1 MKFTWKQLVAIGVTV
16 IFAFGIYLLPLK
28 GPQKEIEMASP
39 SVSDFESNLKAVKS
53 ELKED
58 EKLGLS
64 KIENSEGLK
73 RGETESLINLGKYW
87 DSLGHPQL
95 SAHYF
100 EEIAKKNPGEK
111 TYLDAAYRYF
121 DAYKTS
127 EKPAEKAEMVNRA
140 IETYQKVLSFNA
152 QNLDAS
158 CDLGVLYAE
167 GTNEP
172 MKGILLLRD
181 VIAKNPKHENA
192 QMNLGLLSLKSNQ
205 LPKAIDR
212 FKKVTEINPGNEKAW
227 LLLAN
232 TYLQSGDKD
241 QAIATF
247 RELKKNTKNKELK
260 DEIEKYILQIKTD
273 TNIKK

>member
-1 MKFTWKQLVAIGVTV
+1 MKFTWKQLIAIAVTI
-16 IFAFGIYLLPLK
+16 IFAFGIYLLPLRGTK
-28 GPQKEIEMASP
+28 KEIETIAP
-39 SVSDFESNLKAVKS
+39 SVSYFESSLKEIKTG
-53 ELKED
+53 LKED

-64 KIENSEGLK
+64 KIENSAGFK
-73 RGETESLINLGKYW
+73 KGETESLLNLGKYW
-87 DSLGHPQL
+87 DSLGHPL
-95 SAHYF
+95 ISAHYF
-100 EEIAKKNPGEK
+100 EEIAKKVPGEK

-121 DAYKTS
+121 DAYKAS
-127 EKPAEKAEMVNRA
+127 ENPKEKAELVNRA

-167 GTNEP
+167 GTSEP

-205 LPKAIDR
+205 LSKAIDR
-212 FKKVTEINPGNEKAW
+212 FKKVTEINPENEKGW

-232 TYLQSGDKD
+232 TYLQTGDKD
-241 QAIATF
+241 QSIATF
-247 RELKKNTKNKELK
+247 RQLKKKTKNKELK
-260 DEIEKYILQIKTD
+260 DEIEKYILQIQTD